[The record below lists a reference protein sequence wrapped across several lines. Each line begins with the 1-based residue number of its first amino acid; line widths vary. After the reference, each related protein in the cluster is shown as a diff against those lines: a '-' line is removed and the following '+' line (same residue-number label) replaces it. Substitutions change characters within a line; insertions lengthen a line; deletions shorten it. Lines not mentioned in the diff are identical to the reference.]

1 MTPTRSCEVYI
12 DGASRGNPG
21 PAGIGAVFIDGG
33 AQPTRQF
40 SQFLGETTNN
50 VAEYLALV
58 YALHEAFHAGYTSLT
73 IKTDSELL
81 ARQVNGQY
89 RVRDPLLRLFH
100 DLALH
105 LMRGFARCRVEH
117 IPRTQN
123 ALADR
128 LAGQAVKKGSGSLT
142 IEPSAKEW
150 PDGRPRVFL
159 PLG

>member
-12 DGASRGNPG
+12 DGASHGNPG
-21 PAGIGAVFIDGG
+21 PAGIGVVFIDGT
-33 AQPTRQF
+33 ATPRRQL
-40 SQFLGETTNN
+40 SKYIGEATNN

-58 YALHEAFHAGYTSLT
+58 YALQEALQAGCRRVT

-81 ARQVNGQY
+81 ARQINGQY
-89 RVRDPLLRLFH
+89 KVRDSRLRVLH

-105 LMRGFARCRVEH
+105 AAGGLASWRIEH

-128 LAGQAVKKGSGSLT
+128 LAGQA
-142 IEPSAKEW
+142 AK
-150 PDGRPRVFL
+150 RQQ
-159 PLG
+159 